1 MFEDSFVIVDL
12 ETTGLSPKNGE
23 IIEIG
28 AIKVVNNKVVDK
40 MDVFVKPSRPI
51 TWFTTNL
58 TGITNEMVDEG
69 LSTKEAL
76 KVFDEFSSGL
86 RLMAH
91 NAKFDMSFLNTY
103 MQKELGKGVRDD
115 SMDTLLLSRAI
126 LKDVPN
132 HKLGTL
138 ADYFGIDYTGA
149 HRALKDCEI
158 TLDVYNGLRRKFDGE
173 VDKVD
178 NIGLKRGA
186 LELYEYDNNYHE
198 IYLKEKQELEILF
211 SGKYTLIE
219 HVGSTAIKGI
229 KSKPIID
236 ILLATD
242 DIEKFIEYV
251 KNMYSEVLEKK
262 GYTLKE
268 ENRGEEFLIRKEE
281 DGKVK
286 AFIHVLPS
294 TSKEVEEYII
304 FRDYMNSNPKEA
316 KAYEALK
323 EELLIKY
330 KDDRPSYTEGKN
342 NFIKSIIKKAEK

>member
-28 AIKVVNNKVVDK
+28 AIKVIDNKVVDK
-40 MDVFVKPSRPI
+40 MDVFVKPSRPL

-69 LSTKEAL
+69 LSIKDAL
-76 KVFDEFSSGL
+76 NVFNEFSSGL

-103 MQKELGKGVRDD
+103 MQKELGQGVRDD

-158 TLDVYNGLRRKFDGE
+158 TLDVYNNLRKKFNGE
-173 VDKVD
+173 
-178 NIGLKRGA
+178 
-186 LELYEYDNNYHE
+186 
-198 IYLKEKQELEILF
+198 
-211 SGKYTLIE
+211 
-219 HVGSTAIKGI
+219 
-229 KSKPIID
+229 
-236 ILLATD
+236 
-242 DIEKFIEYV
+242 
-251 KNMYSEVLEKK
+251 
-262 GYTLKE
+262 
-268 ENRGEEFLIRKEE
+268 
-281 DGKVK
+281 
-286 AFIHVLPS
+286 
-294 TSKEVEEYII
+294 
-304 FRDYMNSNPKEA
+304 
-316 KAYEALK
+316 
-323 EELLIKY
+323 
-330 KDDRPSYTEGKN
+330 
-342 NFIKSIIKKAEK
+342 